1 MIAKRTKSKVLEEF
15 TEAANTLVNPEIDSW
30 KKQGGKVVG
39 YFCSA
44 MPEEIITAAGLMPFR
59 MRATGSEGTELSD
72 AYFSNINCSFPR
84 HCFNMAL
91 LGKYDFLEGLICINS
106 CDHLRRVYDNWKR
119 YVKSPFLEM
128 LSLPRKT
135 DELQVGWY
143 CDELTNLRKS
153 LEKHFGA
160 KITDERLKE
169 AIKLHNDTR
178 QLQRKLYNLR
188 KKKNPPITGAE
199 TLAVMVASTAMPK
212 KRYNQ
217 LLKELLDEISG
228 AEGKTNYRA
237 RLMITGGILDNPEY
251 IKVIEDVG
259 GLVVTDSLCFG
270 SRTMWKDVDE
280 REGDP
285 IAALARY
292 YVADRPSCPRMFGE
306 QPRRSEFVRDMIR
319 EFRVDGVIGE
329 RLIFCDQWL
338 VEHFMQGKDFKEAG
352 IPFLELDR
360 EYVLSGTG
368 QLRTRVQA
376 FLEIMGK

>member
-1 MIAKRTKSKVLEEF
+1 LTAKRTKSKVLQEF
-15 TEAANTLVNPEIDSW
+15 TKAADTLVNPEIESW
-30 KKQGGKVVG
+30 REQGGKVIG

-44 MPEEIITAAGLMPFR
+44 VPEEIITAAGLMPFR

-91 LGKYDFLEGLICINS
+91 LGKYDFIEGLICINS

-119 YVKSPFLEM
+119 YVKSPFLEIM
-128 LSLPRKT
+128 SLPRKT

-143 CDELTNLRKS
+143 CDELANLRKS

-160 KITDERLKE
+160 KITDEQLKE

-188 KKKNPPITGAE
+188 KNKNPPITGAE

-217 LLKELLDEISG
+217 LLKELLDEISR

-237 RLMITGGILDNPEY
+237 RLMITGGILDNPKF
-251 IKVIEDVG
+251 IKVVEDVG

-270 SRTMWKDVDE
+270 SRTMWKDIDE
-280 REGDP
+280 REGAP

-306 QPRRSEFVRDMIR
+306 QPRRYKFVRDMIR

-338 VEHFMQGKDFKEAG
+338 VEHFMQGKDFKEAE

>member
-1 MIAKRTKSKVLEEF
+1 MIAKRTKSKALEEF
-15 TEAANTLVNPEIDSW
+15 TEAADTLVNPEIESW
-30 KKQGGKVVG
+30 RKQGGKVVG

-44 MPEEIITAAGLMPFR
+44 MPEEIVTAAGLMPFR
-59 MRATGSEGTELSD
+59 MRATGSESTVLSD

-91 LGKYDFLEGLICINS
+91 LGKYDFLEGVICISS

-143 CDELTNLRKS
+143 RDELTNLRKS
-153 LEKHFGA
+153 LEKHFGV

-169 AIKLHNDTR
+169 AIKLHNETR
-178 QLQRKLYNLR
+178 RLQRKLYDLR
-188 KKKNPPITGAE
+188 KKENPPITGAE

-217 LLKELLDEISG
+217 LLKELLDEISQ

-237 RLMITGGILDNPEY
+237 RLMITGGILDNPEF

-306 QPRRSEFVRDMIR
+306 QPRRSKFVRDMVR
-319 EFRVDGVIGE
+319 EFKVDGVIGE